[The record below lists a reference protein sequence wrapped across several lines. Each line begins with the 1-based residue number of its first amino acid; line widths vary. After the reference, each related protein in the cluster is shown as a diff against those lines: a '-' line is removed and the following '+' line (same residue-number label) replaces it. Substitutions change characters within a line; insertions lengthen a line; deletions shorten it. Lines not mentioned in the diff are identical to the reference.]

1 MKQFWLHVEILTS
14 IRKNWRFYEYE
25 IEHCQQLAMMSIADH
40 YPMPNLDKEMKKKN
54 GKEDILALMYVVG
67 NLT

>member
-1 MKQFWLHVEILTS
+1 M
-14 IRKNWRFYEYE
+14 
-25 IEHCQQLAMMSIADH
+25 EHCQPLVMMSIADH
-40 YPMPNLDKEMKKKN
+40 YTIPNLDKEMKKKN